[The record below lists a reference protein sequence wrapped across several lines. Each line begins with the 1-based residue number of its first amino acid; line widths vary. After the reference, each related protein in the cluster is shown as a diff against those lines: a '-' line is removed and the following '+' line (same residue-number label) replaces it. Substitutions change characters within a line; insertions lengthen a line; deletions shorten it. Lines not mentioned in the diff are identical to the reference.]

1 MHYFWSL
8 FDNFIIQNRGLYFSG
23 LNDDFYIRIYIKTG
37 VTGSGT
43 LDIIDIHLIIEYDE
57 TPDIVKNDLIVQFKK
72 AVLKRNFFETV
83 NYATNQIFKAE
94 TATSLQ
100 LSPLIGIC
108 PYLSYGFRCFYVTT
122 SIAI

>member
-1 MHYFWSL
+1 MI
-8 FDNFIIQNRGLYFSG
+8 N
-23 LNDDFYIRIYIKTG
+23 IKLLITY
-37 VTGSGT
+37 
-43 LDIIDIHLIIEYDE
+43 HLIGFFQKQE
-57 TPDIVKNDLIVQFKK
+57 IVQFKK

-83 NYATNQIFKAE
+83 NYATNQAE